1 MHLYLVRH
9 ACPREKTGDAP
20 LGDEGIKQAELLG
33 KLFAT
38 LNLRPESL
46 RILSSTAR
54 RARET
59 ATLVCQGMGLPDEVA
74 IFPEPIDYQ
83 PGNDLRDRLMKRLIR
98 ITAEEGPSEVAV
110 IGHYD
115 YLPQSLAWLL
125 KDDILRFPV
134 EYGATVCLTCNPT
147 FEQGAGVLEWLVVPA
162 LLRCLLE
169 GVSTQGRAPSP

>member
-1 MHLYLVRH
+1 M
-9 ACPREKTGDAP
+9 
-20 LGDEGIKQAELLG
+20 GDEGIKQAELLG

-38 LNLRPESL
+38 LKLHPESL

-59 ATLVCQGMGLPDEVA
+59 ATLVCQGMGLPDEVV
-74 IFPEPIDYQ
+74 IFPAPIDYQ

-98 ITAEEGPSEVAV
+98 IAAEEGPSEVLV

-115 YLPQSLAWLL
+115 YLSKSLAWLM
-125 KDDILRFPV
+125 KNDILSFPGA
-134 EYGATVCLTCNPT
+134 YGATVCLACDLT